1 MAVIFQSFLT
11 HSHFHILY
19 FYNAIYFLSFFS
31 FFSLPSLFCVGGVG
45 ICVSHSS
52 VILGYVWG
60 CQNHACGHC
69 FKSLDTLE
77 NLFLFSVNNIEK
89 QSPEAE
95 FPETSGFR
103 FLRSS
108 AQCVTVGND
117 TLNSEGKCLTW
128 G

>member
-1 MAVIFQSFLT
+1 M
-11 HSHFHILY
+11 
-19 FYNAIYFLSFFS
+19 
-31 FFSLPSLFCVGGVG
+31 CG
-45 ICVSHSS
+45 IVKCHTG
-52 VILGYVWG
+52 LCLG

-69 FKSLDTLE
+69 FKSLDAIE
-77 NLFLFSVNNIEK
+77 NLFLFSGNNIEK

-108 AQCVTVGND
+108 ALCVTFGND
-117 TLNSEGKCLTW
+117 TLNLEGKCLKW